1 MRRDL
6 IYLKTPVIASS
17 PKIVP
22 HPILNIKEIDR
33 ELIMF
38 QQMCKMFGKLY
49 SISLA
54 IQYLKKLDINVSK
67 TELKYMYLKEKITF
81 ITDFRENR
89 IEQLENFLKNDS

>member
-81 ITDFRENR
+81 IVHP
-89 IEQLENFLKNDS
+89 

>member
-6 IYLKTPVIASS
+6 MYHHSV
-17 PKIVP
+17 
-22 HPILNIKEIDR
+22 LNITDIDR

-81 ITDFRENR
+81 ITDLRENR

>member
-6 IYLKTPVIASS
+6 MYHHSVLT
-17 PKIVP
+17 
-22 HPILNIKEIDR
+22 IKDIDR

-38 QQMCKMFGKLY
+38 QQMCIMFGKLY

-81 ITDFRENR
+81 LTDFRENR
-89 IEQLENFLKNDS
+89 IKQLEYFLKNDS

>member
-6 IYLKTPVIASS
+6 IYVKTPVIAFS

-22 HPILNIKEIDR
+22 HPILDIKGIDR

-38 QQMCKMFGKLY
+38 QQMCKMFGKPY

-54 IQYLKKLDINVSK
+54 VKYLEKLDLNVSK
-67 TELKYMYLKEKITF
+67 TELKDMYLKEKITF

-89 IEQLENFLKNDS
+89 IEQFEYFLKNDS

>member
-1 MRRDL
+1 MYHHSVL
-6 IYLKTPVIASS
+6 T
-17 PKIVP
+17 
-22 HPILNIKEIDR
+22 IKDIDR

-38 QQMCKMFGKLY
+38 QQMCIMFGKLY

-81 ITDFRENR
+81 LTDFRENR
-89 IEQLENFLKNDS
+89 IKQLEYFLKNDS

>member
-6 IYLKTPVIASS
+6 IYLKTPAT
-17 PKIVP
+17 P

-38 QQMCKMFGKLY
+38 QQMCTMLRNHY

-54 IQYLKKLDINVSK
+54 VQYLKKLDINVSK
-67 TELKYMYLKEKITF
+67 TELKDMYLKKKLTF

-89 IEQLENFLKNDS
+89 IEQFECFLKNDS

>member
-6 IYLKTPVIASS
+6 ICLKTPVIASS

>member
-6 IYLKTPVIASS
+6 IYLKTPVIAFS

-81 ITDFRENR
+81 ITDLRENR